1 MSESIHKPLHSFRQ
15 TPLYNRYDF
24 VAFFDTDQNQ
34 HLNLNL
40 KDIYVGMIIVA
51 HVKKE

>member
-1 MSESIHKPLHSFRQ
+1 MSESVHKPLHSFRQ

-34 HLNLNL
+34 HVLNL

-51 HVKKE
+51 QVKRE